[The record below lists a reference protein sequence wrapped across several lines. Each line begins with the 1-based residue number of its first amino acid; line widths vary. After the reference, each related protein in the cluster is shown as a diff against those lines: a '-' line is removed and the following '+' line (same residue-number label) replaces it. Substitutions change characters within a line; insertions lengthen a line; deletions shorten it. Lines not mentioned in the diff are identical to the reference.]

1 MKPRRPRGRPDRSS
15 LSRMRRGIR
24 ITKVAKHLQII
35 IPQTVMVRITLEL
48 IKVTPMT
55 KRTTK
60 VAKIILQRVV
70 SIRISPQVPK
80 ETLMVRII
88 IMGIR
93 LVNSMTFYSKVPV
106 LKTCLNIILGM
117 ERRMWRWT

>member
-1 MKPRRPRGRPDRSS
+1 
-15 LSRMRRGIR
+15 
-24 ITKVAKHLQII
+24 
-35 IPQTVMVRITLEL
+35 
-48 IKVTPMT
+48 MT
-55 KRTTK
+55 KRITK

-117 ERRMWRWT
+117 GRRMWRWT

>member
-1 MKPRRPRGRPDRSS
+1 MKPRRLRGRHDRSS

-35 IPQTVMVRITLEL
+35 IPQTVMARTTPEL
-48 IKVTPMT
+48 IKVTLMT
-55 KRTTK
+55 KRITK

-80 ETLMVRII
+80 ETLMVKI

-93 LVNSMTFYSKVPV
+93 LVNSMTFYLKVPV

-117 ERRMWRWT
+117 GRRMWRWT

>member
-1 MKPRRPRGRPDRSS
+1 
-15 LSRMRRGIR
+15 MRRGIR

-35 IPQTVMVRITLEL
+35 IPQTVMVRIILQL
-48 IKVTPMT
+48 IKVTLMT

-60 VAKIILQRVV
+60 VTKIILQRVV

-80 ETLMVRII
+80 EILMVRI

-106 LKTCLNIILGM
+106 LKTCHNIILGM